1 MTKHRSTTLL
11 FFLML
16 TLFSACVTSPQAA
29 APSTTETATTATDSN
44 STRGTL
50 RFAHPLLWGGKES
63 LDPASPVE
71 FAGANVLLYNRLVRT
86 DADGIPQPEL
96 ATAWEANA
104 DATAWTFTLREGV
117 TFHDGKVFSAAD
129 VAYTFAHILDP
140 DLQSPQA
147 ATLGL
152 ITGTETPDEQTIVFQ
167 LSQGHADFPLLLSHR
182 AAAIIPEGSAE
193 TIATTGI
200 GTGPFKLQSLASD
213 GTTVLVANDD
223 YWKGQPGLAGVEVI
237 GLADNEARTLSAQAG
252 QVDLLFDATAT
263 QAELF
268 AGNADYTALSFPS
281 GRWMGLVM
289 RADTPPFDDVRVRQA
304 LRLAADRQAMIDL
317 VLSGEGTLA
326 CDTPVAPTDAYRL
339 NRECPQDIAGAKALL
354 AEAGYADGLEVTLYT
369 STNAP
374 PWVPLA
380 EVYQQQAAAA
390 GITVKL
396 EVVPADSYWSEVWLK
411 EPFYTTVWVER
422 TADQFLNEN
431 WRSTAKWNESYFQRA
446 ELDALLDTARATL
459 DFAARQDAYYAAQQM
474 IFDEGGHIIPFHIN
488 NFYVVS
494 NKVTGVPAR
503 DWMNLEWHTIT
514 KSE

>member
-1 MTKHRSTTLL
+1 MMKRLATALL
-11 FFLML
+11 FSLAL
-16 TLFSACVTSPQAA
+16 IWLSACVATPPTTTPATSA
-29 APSTTETATTATDSN
+29 ETAADATTPP
-44 STRGTL
+44 RGTL

-71 FAGANVLLYNRLVRT
+71 FVGANVLLYNRLVRT
-86 DADGIPQPEL
+86 DAAGIPQPEL
-96 ATAWEANA
+96 ATAWAANA
-104 DATAWTFTLREGV
+104 DATTWTFTLRADV
-117 TFHDGKVFSAAD
+117 TFHDGKAFSAAD

-140 DLQSPQA
+140 ELQSPQA

-152 ITGTETPDEQTIVFQ
+152 ITNTETPDAQTVVFH

-182 AAAIIPEGSAE
+182 ATAIIPEDSAA

-200 GTGPFKLQSLASD
+200 GTGPFKLQSLAAE
-213 GTTVLVANDD
+213 GTTVLVANDA
-223 YWKGQPGLAGVEVI
+223 YWKGKPGLAGVELI
-237 GLADNEARTLSAQAG
+237 GLADNEARTLATQAG
-252 QVDLLFDATAT
+252 QVDLLFDATPT

-268 AGNADYTALSFPS
+268 AGSPDFTTLTFPS

-289 RADTPPFDDVRVRQA
+289 RTDTPPFDDVRVRKA
-304 LRLAADRQAMIDL
+304 LRLAADQQAMIDL
-317 VLSGEGTLA
+317 VLNGEGTLA

-339 NRECPQDIAGAKALL
+339 NRECPQDSEGAKALL

-369 STNAP
+369 STNVP
-374 PWVPLA
+374 VWMPLA

-396 EVVPADSYWSEVWLK
+396 QVVPADSYWSEVWLQQ
-411 EPFYTTVWVER
+411 PFYTTVWVER

-431 WRSTAKWNESYFQRA
+431 WRSTANWNESHLQSA
-446 ELDALLDTARATL
+446 ELDALLDKARATL
-459 DFAARQDAYYAAQQM
+459 DFEARREAYYAVQQL
-474 IFDEGGHIIPFHIN
+474 IFDEGGHLIPFHIN

-494 NKVTGVPAR
+494 NQVTGVPAR
-503 DWMNLEWHTIT
+503 DWMNMEWHTIA

>member
-1 MTKHRSTTLL
+1 MTKRLITLVL
-11 FFLML
+11 VWIALVL
-16 TLFSACVTSPQAA
+16 CSACAVSPAT
-29 APSTTETATTATDSN
+29 APPATTTTAASDSN
-44 STRGTL
+44 SERGVL

-71 FAGANVLLYNRLVRT
+71 FVGANVLLYNRLVRT

-104 DATAWTFTLREGV
+104 DATVWTFTLRAGV
-117 TFHDGKVFSAAD
+117 TFHDGKAFSAAD

-147 ATLGL
+147 ATLEL
-152 ITGTETPDEQTIVFQ
+152 ITGTETPDEQTVVFQ

-200 GTGPFKLQSLASD
+200 GTGPFKVQSLAAE
-213 GTTVLVANDD
+213 GTTVLVANDA
-223 YWKGQPGLAGVEVI
+223 YWKGQPGLAGVELI
-237 GLADNEARTLSAQAG
+237 GLADNEARTLAAQAG

-268 AGNADYTALSFPS
+268 AGSADFTTLTFPS

-289 RADTPPFDDVRVRQA
+289 RTDTPPFDDVRVRKA

-317 VLSGEGTLA
+317 VLNGEGTLA

-369 STNAP
+369 STNVP

-396 EVVPADSYWSEVWLK
+396 EVVPADSYWSEVWLQQ
-411 EPFYTTVWVER
+411 PFYTTVWVER

-431 WRSTAKWNESYFQRA
+431 WRSTANWNESYFQRA
-446 ELDALLDTARATL
+446 ELDALLDEARATL
-459 DFAARQDAYYAAQQM
+459 DFEARREAYYAVQQL

-503 DWMNLEWHTIT
+503 DWMNMEWHTIT

>member
-1 MTKHRSTTLL
+1 MTKRLSTIFLL
-11 FFLML
+11 WVAIALC
-16 TLFSACVTSPQAA
+16 SACAVNPAT
-29 APSTTETATTATDSN
+29 APAATTATTDSN
-44 STRGTL
+44 SNSNPARGVL

-71 FAGANVLLYNRLVRT
+71 FAGANVLLYNRLVRA

-104 DATAWTFTLREGV
+104 DATTWTFTLREGV
-117 TFHDGKVFSAAD
+117 TFHDGKAFSAAD

-152 ITGTETPDEQTIVFQ
+152 ISETETPDAQTVVFH
-167 LSQGHADFPLLLSHR
+167 LSQGHADFPLLVSHR
-182 AAAIIPEGSAE
+182 SAAIISEGSAE

-213 GTTVLVANDD
+213 GTTVLVVNDD
-223 YWKGQPGLAGVEVI
+223 YWKGKPGLAGVELI
-237 GLADNEARTLSAQAG
+237 GLADNEARTLAAQAG

-268 AGNADYTALSFPS
+268 AGSTDFTTLSFPS

-289 RADTPPFDDVRVRQA
+289 RTDTPPFDDVRVRKA

-326 CDTPVAPTDAYRL
+326 CDTPVAPADAYRL
-339 NRECPQDIAGAKALL
+339 NRECPQDIEGAKALL
-354 AEAGYADGLEVTLYT
+354 AEAGYGDGLEVTLYT
-369 STNAP
+369 ATNMP
-374 PWVPLA
+374 EWVPLA

-396 EVVPADSYWSEVWLK
+396 EVVPADSYWSEVWMQQ
-411 EPFYTTVWVER
+411 PFYTTIWVER

-431 WRSTAKWNESYFQRA
+431 WRSTATWNESHFQNA
-446 ELDALLDTARATL
+446 ELDALLDGARATL
-459 DFAARQDAYYAAQQM
+459 DFEARRDAYHAAQQM

-488 NFYVVS
+488 NFYIVS
-494 NKVTGVPAR
+494 TKVAGVPAR
-503 DWMNLEWHTIT
+503 DWMNLEWHAIT